1 VKGIPKLNRI
11 RAVALKLLEKEG
23 SNDVSMR
30 RVAVESGVTA
40 MAIYHYF
47 PSREALL
54 DDITQSVFAEF
65 GEQLASKSASGTI
78 EQRFRKNLD
87 AFLDFALFRPRVYD
101 YIISQPRAGARR
113 YPRDFQDGKSPTFN
127 VLMELCAE
135 GVRTGHFRKGEVWE
149 IALTLAAETQGLIT
163 LHRGGRFAMSEL
175 EFRKLCHRSS
185 ERILHGLKKPAR

>member
-1 VKGIPKLNRI
+1 VKGIPKLDRI
-11 RAVALKLLEKEG
+11 RATALKLLEKDGAE
-23 SNDVSMR
+23 SVSMR
-30 RVAVESGVTA
+30 RVAAESGVTA

-54 DDITQSVFAEF
+54 GDITQTVFADF
-65 GEQLASKSASGTI
+65 AKQLASKSAGGSL

-87 AFLDFALFRPRVYD
+87 AFLDFALSRPRVYD

-113 YPRDFQDGKSPTFN
+113 YPKDFQEGKSPTFN
-127 VLMELCAE
+127 VLAELCAE
-135 GVRTGHFRKGEVWE
+135 GVRTGQFRKGEVWE

-163 LHRGGRFAMSEL
+163 LYRGGRFAMSEN

-185 ERILHGLKKPAR
+185 EKVLHGLKKSSR